1 MLRSIDVRTGEAV
14 EIRYELAGLGSR
26 FLALVVDML
35 AQFAIMLVLLIG
47 FSFAA
52 PGLSRLPLAGKNV
65 TAWLIALAVLLLFLI
80 FFGWFIIFE
89 TWWSGRTPGKRAL
102 GLRVVRDGG
111 FPLDAGAAIIRNLVR
126 IAEFGLGLY
135 TISAISALVS
145 KENKRLGDFAAGTLV
160 VRNQAD
166 AVPDLDAYLTRAGH
180 SDIGFPPR
188 TGSWSTGFSRAA
200 RRSTGR
206 RGSGSP
212 PASPNGFGPRCR
224 PRTRIWTTSRCWSS
238 WRAPNAYGLPLP
250 PSPLRRKRASTSRA
264 KVIALDRA
272 SS

>member
-1 MLRSIDVRTGEAV
+1 MLRSMDVRTGEAV

-35 AQFAIMLVLLIG
+35 AQFAIALALLIG

-65 TAWLIALAVLLLFLI
+65 TAWLIALAVLLLFMI
-80 FFGWFIIFE
+80 FFGWFIVFE

-111 FPLDAGAAIIRNLVR
+111 FPLDAGAAVIRNLVR
-126 IAEFGLGLY
+126 IAEFGLGFY

-160 VRNQAD
+160 VRDRAD
-166 AVPDLDAYLTRAGH
+166 AVPDLDAYLARSAP
-180 SDIGFPPR
+180 SDIGVSAEDRLLVDRFL
-188 TGSWSTGFSRAA
+188 A
-200 RRSTGR
+200 RR
-206 RGSGSP
+206 
-212 PASPNGFGPRCR
+212 A
-224 PRTRIWTTSRCWSS
+224 
-238 WRAPNAYGLPLP
+238 
-250 PSPLRRKRASTSRA
+250 
-264 KVIALDRA
+264 ALDRSARQRLAARIAERIRPTLAA
-272 SS
+272 SYAHLDDESLLEFVAGA

>member
-1 MLRSIDVRTGEAV
+1 MLRSMDVRTGEAV

-35 AQFAIMLVLLIG
+35 AQFAIALALLIA

-65 TAWLIALAVLLLFLI
+65 TAWLIAFAILLLFMI

-126 IAEFGLGLY
+126 IAELGLGFY

-160 VRNQAD
+160 VRDRSD
-166 AVPDLDAYLTRAGH
+166 AVPDLDAYLARAAR
-180 SDIGFPPR
+180 SDIGLSAEDGLLVNRFLAR
-188 TGSWSTGFSRAA
+188 RATLDRSARQRLAA
-200 RRSTGR
+200 RIAERI
-206 RGSGSP
+206 
-212 PASPNGFGPRCR
+212 R
-224 PRTRIWTTSRCWSS
+224 PTLT
-238 WRAPNAYGLPLP
+238 AAYGH
-250 PSPLRRKRASTSRA
+250 
-264 KVIALDRA
+264 LDDETLLEFLA
-272 SS
+272 GG